1 MAAILNATEATIAA
15 PPNVLKAAAVSLPCG
30 NLNSTAL
37 LVTAVL
43 AILCWRHF
51 VRIGDNKPGPR
62 HWPILGSLPGILY
75 NVDRLYDWSTE
86 MLLKAPTMTFRSMAV
101 GLNEIITANP
111 ANLEHILKTRFEDY
125 PKGPEYQESFRE
137 LLGHGMFNSDDEI
150 WRRQRK
156 TASLEFSARSLRELM
171 VSSIRKNV
179 YGRLLPTL
187 KHAMKQDNPID
198 LQDVLLRFTFDSICQ
213 IGFGVDVGCLAPDL
227 PEVSFAKAYDTATSA
242 TLKRQVVP
250 QYVWSIRRFFQL
262 GSERDL
268 KEALKVIDAFA
279 TKVICQRRE
288 VLKGPTPRGPKDRS
302 STGKRQ
308 TEQPVSEHSDIL
320 SRFMLLEQEDGGK
333 LYTDTFLRDV
343 TTNFILAGRDTS
355 SVALSWFFW
364 LLTKHP
370 EVEQKIY
377 DEISSILEA
386 RSRQSTQTNAVSAN
400 LEGKAA
406 AGAPEVAPQSALKT
420 LEDETFSFEELKS
433 MNYLHAAISE
443 ALRLYPSVPADTKFA
458 MKDDILPDGTVVTK
472 GWRVTY
478 MIYSMG
484 RMPAIWGQDCCEFR
498 PERWLKKGEFQTES
512 TFKYPAFN
520 AGPRLCLGK
529 DMAYLQM
536 KSISAA
542 IIRNFRLV
550 LVPGHVVAYRI
561 SLTLFMKYGLLVK
574 VLPR

>member
-15 PPNVLKAAAVSLPCG
+15 PPNVLKAAAVSLPGG
-30 NLNSTAL
+30 NTNSTAL

-51 VRIGDNKPGPR
+51 VRFGDNKPGPR
-62 HWPILGSLPGILY
+62 LWPILGSLPGILY

-101 GLNEIITANP
+101 GLNEIITAHP

-125 PKGPEYQESFRE
+125 PKGPEYQESFRD
-137 LLGHGMFNSDDEI
+137 LLGHGIFNSDNEI

-179 YGRLLPTL
+179 YERLLPTL
-187 KHAMKQDNPID
+187 KHALTQQNPLD

-227 PEVSFAKAYDTATSA
+227 PEVPFAKAYDIATSA

-250 QYVWSIRRFFQL
+250 QYIWSIRRFFQL

-279 TKVICQRRE
+279 TNVIRQRRE
-288 VLKGPTPRGPKDRS
+288 ELKSPKPRGPKDCS
-302 STGKRQ
+302 TTGKRQ
-308 TEQPVSEHSDIL
+308 TEQAVPEHSDIL
-320 SRFMLLEQEDGGK
+320 SRFLLLEQEDGGN

-370 EVEQKIY
+370 EVEQKIFE
-377 DEISSILEA
+377 EISSVLET
-386 RSRQSTQTNAVSAN
+386 RSRQSSQTAAV
-400 LEGKAA
+400 A
-406 AGAPEVAPQSALKT
+406 AGGAEIAPQSSQENTLKT

-433 MNYLHAAISE
+433 MNYLHAALSE
-443 ALRLYPSVPADTKFA
+443 ALRLYPSVPADTKYA

-550 LVPGHVVAYRI
+550 LNPGHVVAYRI
-561 SLTLFMKYGLLVK
+561 GLTLFMKYGLLVK